1 MRPSVK
7 KILDIVTF
15 GLYNI
20 RINKNNY
27 GRNFMADAT
36 AKNYT
41 DEMVEHMVAAYEDTP
56 TLATVDALVAEF
68 GKPKRSIISKLSS
81 LGVYKAQPRNTTKQ
95 GTPVVRKADIVFAI
109 EGQLHS
115 NLPSLAKASKADLV
129 EMLEVIQR
137 INAHAADVAENNE
150 RLQRQAN
157 KEAVA
162 AS

>member
-1 MRPSVK
+1 MTGKVE

-20 RINKNNY
+20 RKNKNNY

-95 GTPVVRKADIVFAI
+95 GEPVIRKADIADAI
-109 EGQLHS
+109 QEKLGTSKLDTLIKMSKSDLQTLA
-115 NLPSLAKASKADLV
+115 SLVD
-129 EMLEVIQR
+129 
-137 INAHAADVAENNE
+137 AAGYNG
-150 RLQRQAN
+150 
-157 KEAVA
+157 
-162 AS
+162 

>member
-20 RINKNNY
+20 RINKHNY

-95 GTPVVRKADIVFAI
+95 GEPVVRKADIANAI
-109 EGQLHS
+109 QEKLGTSQLDTLIKMS
-115 NLPSLAKASKADLV
+115 KSDLQTLASLVD
-129 EMLEVIQR
+129 
-137 INAHAADVAENNE
+137 AAGYNG
-150 RLQRQAN
+150 
-157 KEAVA
+157 
-162 AS
+162 

>member
-1 MRPSVK
+1 MTGKVE

-27 GRNFMADAT
+27 GRNFMAEAT

-41 DEMVEHMVAAYEDTP
+41 DEMVEAMVAAYEDTP
-56 TLATVDALVAEF
+56 TLATVDALVQEF

-95 GTPVVRKADIVFAI
+95 GEPVVRKADIANAI
-109 EGQLHS
+109 EGALGEQLPT
-115 NLPSLAKASKADLV
+115 LVKMSKADL
-129 EMLEVIQR
+129 MTLATLIQG
-137 INAHAADVAENNE
+137 ADYHG
-150 RLQRQAN
+150 
-157 KEAVA
+157 
-162 AS
+162 

>member
-27 GRNFMADAT
+27 GRNFMADA

-41 DEMVEHMVAAYEDTP
+41 DEMVEHMVAAYEDMP
-56 TLATVDALVAEF
+56 TLATVEDLVIEF

-81 LGVYKAQPRNTTKQ
+81 LGVYKAQPRNTTNT
-95 GTPVVRKADIVFAI
+95 GEPVVRKADIADAI
-109 EGQLHS
+109 QGALGEQLPT
-115 NLPSLAKASKADLV
+115 LVKMSKADLV
-129 EMLEVIQR
+129 AL
-137 INAHAADVAENNE
+137 AALVQGADYHG
-150 RLQRQAN
+150 
-157 KEAVA
+157 
-162 AS
+162 

>member
-27 GRNFMADAT
+27 GRNFMADA

-41 DEMVEHMVAAYEDTP
+41 DEMVEHMVAAYEDMP
-56 TLATVDALVAEF
+56 TLATVEDLVIEF

-81 LGVYKAQPRNTTKQ
+81 LGVYKAQPRNTTKT
-95 GTPVVRKADIVFAI
+95 GEPVVRKADIADAI
-109 EGQLHS
+109 QGALGEQLPT
-115 NLPSLAKASKADLV
+115 LVKMSKADLV
-129 EMLEVIQR
+129 ALATLIEG
-137 INAHAADVAENNE
+137 ADYHG
-150 RLQRQAN
+150 
-157 KEAVA
+157 
-162 AS
+162 

>member
-27 GRNFMADAT
+27 GRNFMADA

-41 DEMVEHMVAAYEDTP
+41 DEMVEHMVAAYEDMP
-56 TLATVDALVAEF
+56 TLATVEDLVIEF

-81 LGVYKAQPRNTTKQ
+81 LGVYKAQPRNTTKR
-95 GTPVVRKADIVFAI
+95 GEPVVRKADIADSI
-109 EGQLHS
+109 QGALGEQLPT
-115 NLPSLAKASKADLV
+115 LVKMSKADLV
-129 EMLEVIQR
+129 AL
-137 INAHAADVAENNE
+137 AALVQGADYHG
-150 RLQRQAN
+150 
-157 KEAVA
+157 
-162 AS
+162 

>member
-1 MRPSVK
+1 MTGKVE

-27 GRNFMADAT
+27 GRKFMADAT

-56 TLATVDALVAEF
+56 TLATVEALVTEF

-81 LGVYKAQPRNTTKQ
+81 LGVYKAQPRNTTKK
-95 GTPVVRKADIVFAI
+95 GTPVVRKAEIVAQI
-109 EGQLHS
+109 EDALGTQLFLS
-115 NLPSLAKASKADLV
+115 SLTKASKADL
-129 EMLEVIQR
+129 ETLLAI
-137 INAHAADVAENNE
+137 IATNNG
-150 RLQRQAN
+150 AN
-157 KEAVA
+157 
-162 AS
+162 

>member
-27 GRNFMADAT
+27 GRNFMADA

-41 DEMVEHMVAAYEDTP
+41 DEMVEHMVAAYEDMP
-56 TLATVDALVAEF
+56 TLATVEDLVIEF

-81 LGVYKAQPRNTTKQ
+81 LGVYKAQPRNTTKT
-95 GTPVVRKADIVFAI
+95 GEPVVRKADIADAI
-109 EGQLHS
+109 QGALGEQLPT
-115 NLPSLAKASKADLV
+115 LVKMSKADLV
-129 EMLEVIQR
+129 ALATLVQG
-137 INAHAADVAENNE
+137 ADYHG
-150 RLQRQAN
+150 
-157 KEAVA
+157 
-162 AS
+162 

>member
-1 MRPSVK
+1 MTGK
-7 KILDIVTF
+7 AQKILDIVTF

-95 GTPVVRKADIVFAI
+95 GTPVVRKSELVAQIQVSL
-109 EGQLHS
+109 GTNQLD
-115 NLPSLAKASKADLV
+115 SLAKASKADLEALV
-129 EMLEVIQR
+129 ELVQR
-137 INAHAADVAENNE
+137 AQFDN
-150 RLQRQAN
+150 
-157 KEAVA
+157 
-162 AS
+162 

>member
-27 GRNFMADAT
+27 GRNFMADA

-41 DEMVEHMVAAYEDTP
+41 DEMVEHMVAAYEDMP
-56 TLATVDALVAEF
+56 TLATVEDLVIEF

-81 LGVYKAQPRNTTKQ
+81 LGVYKAQPRNTTKT
-95 GTPVVRKADIVFAI
+95 GEPVVRKADIAEAI
-109 EGQLHS
+109 QGALGEQLPT
-115 NLPSLAKASKADLV
+115 LVKMSKADLV
-129 EMLEVIQR
+129 AL
-137 INAHAADVAENNE
+137 AALVQGADYHG
-150 RLQRQAN
+150 
-157 KEAVA
+157 
-162 AS
+162 

>member
-20 RINKNNY
+20 RINQNNY

-41 DEMVEHMVAAYEDTP
+41 DEMVEHMVAVYEDMP
-56 TLATVDALVAEF
+56 TLATVEDLVIEF

-81 LGVYKAQPRNTTKQ
+81 LGVYKAQPRNTTKR
-95 GTPVVRKADIVFAI
+95 GEPVVRKADIADAI
-109 EGQLHS
+109 QGAIGEQLPT
-115 NLPSLAKASKADLV
+115 LVKMSKADLV
-129 EMLEVIQR
+129 ALATLIQG
-137 INAHAADVAENNE
+137 ADYHG
-150 RLQRQAN
+150 
-157 KEAVA
+157 
-162 AS
+162 

>member
-1 MRPSVK
+1 MTGK
-7 KILDIVTF
+7 AQKILDIVTF

-95 GTPVVRKADIVFAI
+95 GEPVIRKADIADAI
-109 EGQLHS
+109 QEKLGTSKLDTLIKMSKSDLQTLA
-115 NLPSLAKASKADLV
+115 SLVD
-129 EMLEVIQR
+129 
-137 INAHAADVAENNE
+137 AAGYNG
-150 RLQRQAN
+150 
-157 KEAVA
+157 
-162 AS
+162 

>member
-20 RINKNNY
+20 RINQNKY

-56 TLATVDALVAEF
+56 TLATVEALVEEF

-81 LGVYKAQPRNTTKQ
+81 LGVYKAQPRNTTKR
-95 GTPVVRKADIVFAI
+95 GEPVVRKADIAAQI
-109 EGQLHS
+109 EEEIGGQFGTLI
-115 NLPSLAKASKADLV
+115 KMSKADLV
-129 EMLEVIQR
+129 
-137 INAHAADVAENNE
+137 
-150 RLQRQAN
+150 RLLTLVQGAN
-157 KEAVA
+157 YNG
-162 AS
+162 

>member
-1 MRPSVK
+1 MTGKVE

-27 GRNFMADAT
+27 GRNFMAEAT

-41 DEMVEHMVAAYEDTP
+41 DEMVEAMVAAYEDTP
-56 TLATVDALVAEF
+56 TLATVDALVQEF

-95 GTPVVRKADIVFAI
+95 GEPVVRKADIANAI
-109 EGQLHS
+109 QEKLGTNKLDTLIKMSKSDLQTLA
-115 NLPSLAKASKADLV
+115 SLVD
-129 EMLEVIQR
+129 
-137 INAHAADVAENNE
+137 AAGYNG
-150 RLQRQAN
+150 
-157 KEAVA
+157 
-162 AS
+162 

>member
-1 MRPSVK
+1 MTGKVE

-27 GRNFMADAT
+27 GRNFMAEAT

-41 DEMVEHMVAAYEDTP
+41 DEMVEAMVAAYEDTP
-56 TLATVDALVAEF
+56 TLATVDALVQEF

-95 GTPVVRKADIVFAI
+95 GEPVVRKADIANAI
-109 EGQLHS
+109 QEKLGTSQLDTLIKMS
-115 NLPSLAKASKADLV
+115 KSDLQTLASLVD
-129 EMLEVIQR
+129 
-137 INAHAADVAENNE
+137 AAGYNG
-150 RLQRQAN
+150 
-157 KEAVA
+157 
-162 AS
+162 

>member
-27 GRNFMADAT
+27 GRNFMADA

-41 DEMVEHMVAAYEDTP
+41 DEMVEHMVAAYEDMP
-56 TLATVDALVAEF
+56 TLATVEDLVIEF

-81 LGVYKAQPRNTTKQ
+81 LGVYKAQPRNTTKR
-95 GTPVVRKADIVFAI
+95 GEPVVRKADIADSI
-109 EGQLHS
+109 QGALGEQLPT
-115 NLPSLAKASKADLV
+115 LVKMSKADLV
-129 EMLEVIQR
+129 ALSTLIQG
-137 INAHAADVAENNE
+137 ADYHG
-150 RLQRQAN
+150 
-157 KEAVA
+157 
-162 AS
+162 